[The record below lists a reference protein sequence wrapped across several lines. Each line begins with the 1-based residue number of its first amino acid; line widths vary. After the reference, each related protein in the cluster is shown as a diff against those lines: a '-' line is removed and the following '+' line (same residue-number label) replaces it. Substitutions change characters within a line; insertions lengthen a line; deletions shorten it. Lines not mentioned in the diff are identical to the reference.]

1 MRLAGGSP
9 QTCRQC
15 VFRVMA
21 KSETDHCCKVSFC
34 ILDKA
39 QRDLFLGKEGSAES
53 GRWVS
58 PTYFYPGSGEKVES
72 RGMGAQLPSL
82 TPHEEV
88 LQDGLFVELGL
99 RRK

>member
-1 MRLAGGSP
+1 M
-9 QTCRQC
+9 
-15 VFRVMA
+15 
-21 KSETDHCCKVSFC
+21 
-34 ILDKA
+34 
-39 QRDLFLGKEGSAES
+39 ES

-58 PTYFYPGSGEKVES
+58 PTYFYPGNGEKVES
-72 RGMGAQLPSL
+72 WGVGAPLPSL